1 MKTQSN
7 NFLTQLDASEM
18 SYLMQETKERIAV
31 NNETAN
37 HKNILSPA
45 DFWNIQRMTR
55 PRIQRRYIL

>member
-18 SYLMQETKERIAV
+18 SELMQETKERIAA

-45 DFWNIQRMTR
+45 DF
-55 PRIQRRYIL
+55 